1 MFHPDKIVVN
11 LQKMEFLC
19 KREHGGNAGDKL
31 KAFNQA
37 TGEFGLSRGGGVFF
51 GKGRSKADSI
61 TGPLGTQIIL
71 FFGYVKQHA
80 YKRTK
85 AADPFQ
91 QVPTDSHIR
100 GAIDG
105 LKRMQIHS
113 YANEAEKRNRLG
125 EIIQEVEAL
134 FNFQLNNI
142 DYQHWGKR
150 ALEITRNT
158 RLFKSTNKIYEQD
171 LASLANRTKN
181 LPSPN
186 IFKIAGKD
194 YSGVERYDEANR
206 ILVPLRVAVK
216 KGEIS
221 HKMQTDFAALTGVG
235 NCGELSMIAYHFL
248 DLHKIHPIARFC
260 LDGTGDH
267 VFLALGADMNDVCD
281 PASQVQNL
289 PFLKSTIKRDFNDWP
304 AGIYICDPWANIFCK
319 ASNYPLEFQHK
330 MSSWSVK
337 GKLVSY
343 RGQWIKP
350 TDQNYHLSVATYDK
364 VCTNAVL

>member
-37 TGEFGLSRGGGVFF
+37 TGEFGLSRGGGGFF

-85 AADPFQ
+85 AADPIQ

-150 ALEITRNT
+150 ALEISRNT

-171 LASLANRTKN
+171 LASLANRSRN

-194 YSGVERYDEANR
+194 YSGVERPR
-206 ILVPLRVAVK
+206 SK
-216 KGEIS
+216 IS
-221 HKMQTDFAALTGVG
+221 
-235 NCGELSMIAYHFL
+235 
-248 DLHKIHPIARFC
+248 
-260 LDGTGDH
+260 
-267 VFLALGADMNDVCD
+267 
-281 PASQVQNL
+281 
-289 PFLKSTIKRDFNDWP
+289 
-304 AGIYICDPWANIFCK
+304 
-319 ASNYPLEFQHK
+319 
-330 MSSWSVK
+330 
-337 GKLVSY
+337 
-343 RGQWIKP
+343 
-350 TDQNYHLSVATYDK
+350 
-364 VCTNAVL
+364 